1 MGQEKFNKM
10 MASLGRDLRNLIGRS
25 KTVAFVYGTVKEV
38 DTETNTMSVSIDS
51 EVTLPDISLAPIQG
65 GNANAL
71 LYPKV
76 GSVVIVGFVEDRP
89 ELSFVVAMTEVEEL
103 RLQFDFDSDP
113 AVDYIVANAKYV
125 MVFRGQDENNYTRF
139 NLNQTAAN
147 LTLFRNGQLQS
158 RIGIGE
164 SEVTLQ
170 QGSSRV
176 FMSGSEVNINNGHL
190 TIT

>member
-1 MGQEKFNKM
+1 MGQEKFNRM

-25 KTVAFVYGTVKEV
+25 KTVSFVYGAVKEV

-113 AVDYIVANAKYV
+113 AVDYIVANTGSV
-125 MVFRGQDENNYTRF
+125 TVFRAQDENNYTRF
-139 NLNQTAAN
+139 DLNRIAAN
-147 LTLFRNGQLQS
+147 LSLFRNGQLQT
-158 RIGIGE
+158 RIGVTD
-164 SEVTLQ
+164 SQLTLQ
-170 QGSSRV
+170 QGSNSV
-176 FMSGSEVNINNGHL
+176 IISGSEVNINNGHL

>member
-113 AVDYIVANAKYV
+113 AVDYIVANTGSV
-125 MVFRGQDENNYTRF
+125 TVFRGQNEDNFTRF
-139 NLNQTAAN
+139 NINKTAAN
-147 LTLFRNGQLQS
+147 LRIVRDGQVKSL
-158 RIGIGE
+158 IGIADRFIN
-164 SEVTLQ
+164 LQ
-170 QGSSRV
+170 QGSSTV
-176 FMSGSEVNINNGHL
+176 SISASGVDINNGHL
-190 TIT
+190 TII

>member
-10 MASLGRDLRNLIGRS
+10 MASLGRDLRNLIGKS

-76 GSVVIVGFVEDRP
+76 GSVVIIGFVEDRP

-103 RLQFDFDSDP
+103 RLQFGFESDP
-113 AVDYIVANAKYV
+113 ALDYIVANTESV
-125 MVFRGQDENNYTRF
+125 SVFRAQDENNYTRF
-139 NLNQTAAN
+139 NINKAAAN
-147 LTLFRNGQLQS
+147 LRIVRDGQVKSL
-158 RIGIGE
+158 IGIADGFIN
-164 SEVTLQ
+164 LQ
-170 QGSSRV
+170 QGSNSV
-176 FMSGSEVNINNGHL
+176 IISGYEVNINNGHL

>member
-1 MGQEKFNKM
+1 MGQEKFNRM
-10 MASLGRDLRNLIGRS
+10 MASLGRDLRTLIGKS
-25 KTVAFVYGTVKEV
+25 KTVAFVYGTVREV

-113 AVDYIVANAKYV
+113 AVDYIVANTGSV
-125 MVFRGQDENNYTRF
+125 TVFRGQNEDNFTRF
-139 NLNQTAAN
+139 NINKTAAN
-147 LTLFRNGQLQS
+147 LRIVRDGQVKSL
-158 RIGIGE
+158 IGIADRFIN
-164 SEVTLQ
+164 LQ
-170 QGSSRV
+170 QGSSTV
-176 FMSGSEVNINNGHL
+176 SISASGVDINNGHL
-190 TIT
+190 TII

>member
-1 MGQEKFNKM
+1 MGQEKFNRM

-25 KTVAFVYGTVKEV
+25 KTVAFMYGTVKEV
-38 DTETNTMSVSIDS
+38 ATETNTMSVSIDS

-113 AVDYIVANAKYV
+113 AVDYIVANTGSV
-125 MVFRGQDENNYTRF
+125 TVFRAQDENNYTRF
-139 NLNQTAAN
+139 NLNRNAAN
-147 LTLFRNGQLQS
+147 LSLYRNGQLQT
-158 RIGIGE
+158 RIGVAD
-164 SEVTLQ
+164 SQLTLQ
-170 QGSSRV
+170 QGSNSV
-176 FMSGSEVNINNGHL
+176 IISGSEVNINNGHL

>member
-25 KTVAFVYGTVKEV
+25 KTVSFVYGTVKEV

-103 RLQFDFDSDP
+103 RLQFDFESDP
-113 AVDYIVANAKYV
+113 AVDYIKVNDTYV
-125 MVFRGQDENNYTRF
+125 SVFRGTDENNYTRF
-139 NLNQTAAN
+139 NINKTAAN
-147 LTLFRNGQLQS
+147 LALYRNGQLQS
-158 RIGIGE
+158 RIGVAD
-164 SEVTLQ
+164 SQLTLQ
-170 QGSSRV
+170 QGSNSV
-176 FMSGSEVNINNGHL
+176 IISGSEVNINNGHL

>member
-1 MGQEKFNKM
+1 

-113 AVDYIVANAKYV
+113 AVDYIVANTGFV
-125 MVFRGQDENNYTRF
+125 TVFRAQDENNYTKF
-139 NLNQTAAN
+139 NINKTAAN
-147 LTLFRNGQLQS
+147 LALYRNGQLQS
-158 RIGIGE
+158 RIGVAD
-164 SEVTLQ
+164 SQLTLQ
-170 QGSSRV
+170 QGSNSV
-176 FMSGSEVNINNGHL
+176 IISGSEVNINNGHL

>member
-1 MGQEKFNKM
+1 MGQEKFNRM

-25 KTVAFVYGTVKEV
+25 KTVAFVYGTVREV
-38 DTETNTMSVSIDS
+38 DTETNTMSVSIDN

-103 RLQFDFDSDP
+103 RLQFDFESDP
-113 AVDYIVANAKYV
+113 AVDYIKVNDTYV
-125 MVFRGQDENNYTRF
+125 SIFRGTDENNYTRF

-170 QGSSRV
+170 QGSNSV
-176 FMSGSEVNINNGHL
+176 IISGSEVNINNGHL

>member
-1 MGQEKFNKM
+1 

-38 DTETNTMSVSIDS
+38 YTETNTMSVSIDS

-113 AVDYIVANAKYV
+113 AVDYIVANTGSV
-125 MVFRGQDENNYTRF
+125 TVFRAQDENNYTRF
-139 NLNQTAAN
+139 NLNRIAAN
-147 LTLFRNGQLQS
+147 LSLFRNGQLQT
-158 RIGIGE
+158 RI
-164 SEVTLQ
+164 EVADSQLTLQ
-170 QGSSRV
+170 QGSNSV
-176 FMSGSEVNINNGHL
+176 IISGSEVNINNGHL

>member
-1 MGQEKFNKM
+1 

-25 KTVAFVYGTVKEV
+25 KTVAFVYGTVREV
-38 DTETNTMSVSIDS
+38 DTETNTMSVSIDN

-103 RLQFDFDSDP
+103 RLQFDFESDP
-113 AVDYIVANAKYV
+113 AVDYIEVNDRYV
-125 MVFRGQDENNYTRF
+125 SVFRGTDENNYTQF
-139 NLNQTAAN
+139 NINKTAAN
-147 LTLFRNGQLQS
+147 LTLYRNGQLQS
-158 RIGIGE
+158 RIGVAD
-164 SEVTLQ
+164 SQLTLQ
-170 QGSSRV
+170 QGSNSV
-176 FMSGSEVNINNGHL
+176 IISGSDVNINNGHL

>member
-65 GNANAL
+65 GNVNAL

-164 SEVTLQ
+164 SDITLQ